1 MIFGMIE
8 KERFEKVLEEG
19 TKLMNITKE
28 DFQRIMETDFMA
40 AFVTGYYG
48 HGVLMG
54 NAAKAYF
61 EEIETELFAELED
74 LLPMKPASEKI
85 ADDTFD
91 SEVIEAEAVAVTDIP
106 EDAAEN

>member
-19 TKLMNITKE
+19 SKLMNMSKE
-28 DFQRIMETDFMA
+28 DFQRMMETDFMA

-54 NAAKAYF
+54 DVAKRYF
-61 EEIETELFAELED
+61 EEIETELFAELDD

-85 ADDTFD
+85 ADDTL
-91 SEVIEAEAVAVTDIP
+91 I
-106 EDAAEN
+106 

>member
-19 TKLMNITKE
+19 SKLMNMSKK
-28 DFQRIMETDFMA
+28 DFQRVMEMDFMA

-54 NAAKAYF
+54 NAARRYF
-61 EEIETELFAELED
+61 KEIETDLFAHE
-74 LLPMKPASEKI
+74 PK
-85 ADDTFD
+85 
-91 SEVIEAEAVAVTDIP
+91 VAP
-106 EDAAEN
+106 GR